1 MITRRNPSI
10 FLDDLHL
17 PAVLQ
22 YCRRVPCPGQQ
33 DAGFFLLTKQF
44 KWSQKSYHKYEKKRC
59 SFCLMMYRQD

>member
-22 YCRRVPCPGQQ
+22 YCWRVPCPGKQ
-33 DAGFFLLTKQF
+33 DTGFLFIVWYDARFYFLVQGQLVDCFSILHQ
-44 KWSQKSYHKYEKKRC
+44 E
-59 SFCLMMYRQD
+59 L